1 MKFVRQIRFILVLE
15 NNPVFLNKSFFQI
28 FYHIYKNNYLL
39 GVAMEILEFKGEGI
53 KFQYLSNWREQDKAA
68 IGPNC
73 ILSLVRVLEG
83 NPSTI
88 TVSKND
94 AGEVVAIASIQ
105 EQMEKNF
112 EGQGWNI
119 VDSKIL
125 NLNGNPV
132 LFIVADAEDSG
143 RVLENKTTFIIKN
156 GFMYIFELMH
166 FKEFPHAY
174 DDYLNMLNSLEFI
187 N

>member
-1 MKFVRQIRFILVLE
+1 
-15 NNPVFLNKSFFQI
+15 
-28 FYHIYKNNYLL
+28 
-39 GVAMEILEFKGEGI
+39 MEILEFNGEGI
-53 KFQYLSNWREQDKAA
+53 KFQYLSNWREQNKDAF
-68 IGPNC
+68 GPNC

-112 EGQGWNI
+112 EGHGWNI

>member
-1 MKFVRQIRFILVLE
+1 
-15 NNPVFLNKSFFQI
+15 
-28 FYHIYKNNYLL
+28 
-39 GVAMEILEFKGEGI
+39 MEILEFNDEGI
-53 KFQYLSNWREQDKAA
+53 KFQYLSNWRERNKEAF
-68 IGPNC
+68 GPYC
-73 ILSLVRVLEG
+73 ILSLVRVMEG

-88 TVSKND
+88 TVSKSD
-94 AGEVVAIASIQ
+94 AGEVVAIADIQ
-105 EQMEKNF
+105 ESTERNF

-143 RVLENKTTFIIKN
+143 RVLENKTTFIIN
-156 GFMYIFELMH
+156 DGFIYIFELMH
-166 FKEFPHAY
+166 FKKFPYAY

-187 N
+187 E

>member
-1 MKFVRQIRFILVLE
+1 
-15 NNPVFLNKSFFQI
+15 
-28 FYHIYKNNYLL
+28 
-39 GVAMEILEFKGEGI
+39 MEILEFNGEGI
-53 KFQYLSNWREQDKAA
+53 KFQYLSNWREQNKAA
-68 IGPNC
+68 VGPNC
-73 ILSLVRVLEG
+73 ILSLVRVMEG

-105 EQMEKNF
+105 EPMEKSF
-112 EGQGWNI
+112 KGQGWNI

>member
-1 MKFVRQIRFILVLE
+1 
-15 NNPVFLNKSFFQI
+15 
-28 FYHIYKNNYLL
+28 
-39 GVAMEILEFKGEGI
+39 MEILEFNGEGI
-53 KFQYLSNWREQDKAA
+53 KFQYLSNWREQNKAA
-68 IGPNC
+68 VGPNC
-73 ILSLVRVLEG
+73 ILSLVRVMEG

-105 EQMEKNF
+105 EPMEKSF

-143 RVLENKTTFIIKN
+143 R
-156 GFMYIFELMH
+156 
-166 FKEFPHAY
+166 FKYVEFP
-174 DDYLNMLNSLEFI
+174 
-187 N
+187 